1 MINNSLDATFV
12 SESPDKPWRLQA
24 RVSWILM
31 SVVGVIA
38 ILPFFGFAVWLIAGP
53 MMLTSFIMIVM
64 VFSKGGVRHGLALLA
79 CQLVVMPVVII
90 FGPVVSSLLG
100 LTGAAG
106 AVAATAATVD
116 AVSSQSLPEDD
127 RSSSDIMPL
136 SAPAMADMLPVSMPM
151 QLPAELVQLKDIIQT
166 HQPLLFSLK
175 KAGTAK
181 ETTNGYMVSDE
192 RADLAARKAVQQENV
207 WREQVF
213 KQIAALTNQPPE
225 AVAAEFARLAAGVS
239 P

>member
-1 MINNSLDATFV
+1 MSENPLDASFV
-12 SESPDKPWRLQA
+12 SESLDKPWRLQA

-38 ILPFFGFAVWLIAGP
+38 ILPFFGFAAWLIAGP

-79 CQLVVMPVVII
+79 CQLVVMPIVII
-90 FGPVVSSLLG
+90 IGPVVSSLLG

-106 AVAATAATVD
+106 AVV
-116 AVSSQSLPEDD
+116 AVNSPSVPHEE
-127 RSSSDIMPL
+127 
-136 SAPAMADMLPVSMPM
+136 AGNNAKADSFPVSLPM
-151 QLPAELVQLKDIIQT
+151 QLPRELVELKDRIQT
-166 HQPLLFSLK
+166 QQPLLFSLK
-175 KAGTAK
+175 KTGAAK
-181 ETTNGYMVSDE
+181 EATTGYLVSDE
-192 RADLAARKAVQQENV
+192 RADLASRKVVQQENV

-213 KQIAALTNQPPE
+213 KQIASLTNQPPE

>member
-1 MINNSLDATFV
+1 MSDNLLDASV
-12 SESPDKPWRLQA
+12 SVSPDKPWRLQA
-24 RVSWILM
+24 QVAWILM

-53 MMLTSFIMIVM
+53 LMLTSFIMIVI

-79 CQLVVMPVVII
+79 CQLVIMPVMI
-90 FGPVVSSLLG
+90 FLGPVVSSFLG

-106 AVAATAATVD
+106 AVAATAVTLD
-116 AVSSQSLPEDD
+116 SSSFPSLSQAQEPGTGIEVFPTPRSDSARPLPLSLPT
-127 RSSSDIMPL
+127 
-136 SAPAMADMLPVSMPM
+136 
-151 QLPAELVQLKDIIQT
+151 ELMKLKDKIQT
-166 HQPLLFSLK
+166 QQPVLFSLK
-175 KAGTAK
+175 KAGTVK
-181 ETTNGYMVSDE
+181 EATTGYLVSDE
-192 RADLAARKAVQQENV
+192 LADLASRKAVQQENV

-225 AVAAEFARLAAGVS
+225 SVAAEFARLAAGVS